1 MVKCQSLPLQQKIYS
16 TPELLKARNRGIPM
30 NRPGLP
36 EEIGKAAVFLA
47 SDDSSYVTGENLSVD
62 GGSLVSMFYLIHQL
76 SSVCI

>member
-1 MVKCQSLPLQQKIYS
+1 
-16 TPELLKARNRGIPM
+16 M